1 MPARWLWMLL
11 LGLACVA
18 GHRSMKAIPR
28 SSIYKNLEPA
38 LREASTRLS
47 IEIRHPLINAT
58 VANQTEANQFIWRKI
73 RRHFAAD
80 FIILFFTIYIIYL
93 AFLLF

>member
-58 VANQTEANQFIWRKI
+58 VANQTEANQFIWRKM

>member
-1 MPARWLWMLL
+1 
-11 LGLACVA
+11 
-18 GHRSMKAIPR
+18 MKAIPR

-58 VANQTEANQFIWRKI
+58 LANQTEAEQFIWRKM